1 MRERALFARARIVVG
16 MDEVGRGAL
25 AGPVCVGAVA
35 VVPGTLPPP
44 PGLDDSKALT
54 SARRTRLVPL
64 IHAWASASALGWA
77 TASEVDR
84 LGIVGALRAAGWRAL
99 TVLADA
105 GVEARA
111 AIVLLDGR
119 HDWLT
124 PSPVTLAEA
133 NQPERARWRTET
145 LVGADRLAASV
156 AAASVVAKCARDGA
170 MAVLDGRYPGYG
182 WAQNM
187 GYGTARHRAAIAA
200 LGACEEHRRTW
211 KLVEA

>member
-1 MRERALFARARIVVG
+1 

-35 VVPGTLPPP
+35 VVPETPPHP

-64 IHAWASASALGWA
+64 IHAWAAAWALGWA
-77 TASEVDR
+77 SAEDVDR
-84 LGIVGALRAAGWRAL
+84 LGIVGALRTAGWCAL
-99 TVLADA
+99 TALQDA
-105 GVEARA
+105 GIEARA

-124 PSPVTLAEA
+124 PPPLTLAEA
-133 NQPERARWRTET
+133 SGPDRARWRTVT

-156 AAASVVAKCARDGA
+156 AAASVVAKCARDA
-170 MAVLDGRYPGYG
+170 KMVTLDGRYPGYG
-182 WAQNM
+182 WDRNM
-187 GYGTARHRAAIAA
+187 G
-200 LGACEEHRRTW
+200 
-211 KLVEA
+211 